1 MIELTLIRQESKDRD
16 ICHYW
21 YFLEKGFKFQLDVY
35 NGYHDLLVMSMNLSD
50 IAILS
55 IHGTNCCCI
64 VSRINKNEGV
74 NLMQNMYLTK
84 VKIYYHI

>member
-1 MIELTLIRQESKDRD
+1 MIELTLIRQESKDCD

-35 NGYHDLLVMSMNLSD
+35 NGYHDLLVMSMSLSD
-50 IAILS
+50 IAILN
-55 IHGTNCCCI
+55 IHGTNYCCI
-64 VSRINKNEGV
+64 VSRINKNEAV
-74 NLMQNMYLTK
+74 NLRQNMYLTK